1 MKLTKKILDVTTP
14 NVVENDL
21 LFITAVLSKIDDVVS
36 KTYGPKAGYVAMVD
50 NTENATGYS
59 YTKDGMATLDNLKF
73 ARATENDLAKLVTNL
88 AYEIKNTSGDGST
101 TAAKVLFELV
111 KNCTEYLLEPSVSD
125 RDKSNFRIHTPKGV
139 ELLITKLEKYLNKEN
154 NKNIK
159 GGTTQ
164 DMIDGAYISLNNDAE
179 LLKPM
184 EELIY
189 YLEEKKAPID
199 ETLRIDAFTSRGNKT
214 KIEKKPGYM
223 LGGAQRFSINRG
235 REVIENAKLIM
246 LDLNITA
253 DMLKFIITDI
263 MSLAESNINKDN
275 IVFLLRDIDHD
286 TQVYLDNIQKQVKE
300 NNFSINFDFIV
311 PTTTP
316 SRIETMK
323 KDLSYLTNTE
333 VILFDQSMLEKRTE
347 IPKFVDANGNV
358 REGDDIDNFENIGL
372 VKWTAEFKRNQAG
385 QITSRNYQYGFNKFK
400 ALFEKQMEKGKYVNV
415 SRLEGA
421 GLCLSLSDGEVPTEA
436 FNNYYAD
443 LLEQSKSDNEDS
455 ARDAKERLYFLNDNM
470 YVINVATRKYD
481 GDRIRHAY
489 RDATK
494 AVTSIARY
502 GYHQGGS
509 VGLFMSL
516 KEITSEMGN
525 EYLIIQEKLSELS
538 SVKENDRDDS
548 WYRSY
553 SRLINEIDTYK
564 NAISLSVILNTSV
577 GNLVKTLL
585 NDITN
590 DKYAN
595 IEELNILDEAIKNR
609 DIIPE
614 KHIFCNS
621 RVISPVETDLVLT
634 RMALFQF
641 SNLFSSLYIEY
652 SDNMDVAYFEKVT
665 EDIKANMRLAG
676 YKFEGDEEEVLELNK
691 ENVSKVLEEA
701 GFKDVPIHDF
711 HEIAERAGKLVD
723 EYGKEIK
730 LPDVPVE
737 EAVPEPIKPP
747 RKVKATFADDPIEK
761 ITEEPTEIIYKNPIL
776 VNISEEQL
784 EKMVNSMIPG
794 EYKIP
799 ENVIYNIKK
808 EDDSIPPIEHGKV
821 TVPTEMPEYMRV
833 TYPDNS
839 NSNSDGPDFVAT
851 SESNPVVNPAN
862 DSVLNHE
869 SLVSVGDKNGP
880 KLPPVNMNKYAG
892 PVTEDVVQDGQ
903 VMNPN
908 HPAYKGPEQ
917 QVQTK
922 PRLSNTISPEQQAI
936 IDLAKKRE
944 TEIANIE
951 KDMDEFNKMAY
962 MTQGPI
968 GYTVIPDKEGNLPDW
983 YGQVYKPQHTQT
995 TEEKKEPDFIVEDL
1009 SNVRKSLI

>member
-1 MKLTKKILDVTTP
+1 MKLTKKMLDVTTP

-50 NTENATGYS
+50 SSENATGYS

-101 TAAKVLFELV
+101 TAAKVLYGLV
-111 KNCTEYLLEPSVSD
+111 KNCTEYLLENNVSD

-139 ELLITKLEKYLNKEN
+139 ELLINKLEKFLNRDN
-154 NKNIK
+154 NDNIK

-199 ETLRIDAFTSRGNKT
+199 DTLRIDAFTSRGNKT

-223 LGGAQRFSINRG
+223 IGGAQRFSINRG
-235 REVIENAKLIM
+235 REFIEDAKLIM
-246 LDLNITA
+246 LDLNISA
-253 DMLKFIITDI
+253 DMLKFIVTDI

-275 IVFLLRDIDHD
+275 IVFILRDIDHD
-286 TQVYLDNIQKQVKE
+286 AQVYLDNIQKQVTE
-300 NNFSINFDFIV
+300 SNLSINFDFIV

-316 SRIETMK
+316 GRIETMK

-333 VILFDQSMLEKRTE
+333 VILFDQSILEKRTE
-347 IPKFVDANGNV
+347 IPKFVDANGNIK
-358 REGDDIDNFENIGL
+358 EGDEIDNFENIGL

-400 ALFEKQMEKGKYVNV
+400 SLFEKQMAKGKYVNI

-421 GLCLSLSDGEVPTEA
+421 GLCLSLADGEVPTEA

-509 VGLFMSL
+509 VGLFL
-516 KEITSEMGN
+516 TLENITTELGDEYIEILNKFEEAGKVD
-525 EYLIIQEKLSELS
+525 LD
-538 SVKENDRDDS
+538 DRDS
-548 WYRSY
+548 EWYRSY
-553 SRLINEIDTYK
+553 SRMSNELDTYK
-564 NAISLSVILNTSV
+564 NAISLSVILNTAV
-577 GNLVKTLL
+577 GGLIKTLL

-590 DKYAN
+590 DKYVDT
-595 IEELNILDEAIKNR
+595 EELKIVEEAVANN

-665 EDIKANMRLAG
+665 EDIKANLRNAG
-676 YKFEGDEEEVLELNK
+676 YEFKYDKKEELLELNK
-691 ENVSKVLEEA
+691 ENVAKVLEEA
-701 GFKDVPIHDF
+701 GFTNVPIHEF
-711 HEIAERAGKLVD
+711 HDTAERAQKLVD
-723 EYGKEIK
+723 KDGKEVD
-730 LPDVPVE
+730 LPEVPVE
-737 EAVPEPIKPP
+737 EATPEPIKPP
-747 RKVKATFADDPIEK
+747 RKVEVIFAEEPIEK
-761 ITEEPTEIIYKNPIL
+761 ITDEP
-776 VNISEEQL
+776 
-784 EKMVNSMIPG
+784 
-794 EYKIP
+794 
-799 ENVIYNIKK
+799 
-808 EDDSIPPIEHGKV
+808 IPPIGHGEV
-821 TVPTEMPEYMRV
+821 IIPTEMPEYMRENL
-833 TYPDNS
+833 PD
-839 NSNSDGPDFVAT
+839 DKREFVAT
-851 SESNPVVNPAN
+851 SESTPVIEQAN

-869 SLVSVGDKNGP
+869 SMITVGDKNGP
-880 KLPPVNMNKYAG
+880 KLPPVNMNKYAT
-892 PVTEDVVQDGQ
+892 PTNEDVVQDGR

-917 QVQTK
+917 QVQSK

-944 TEIANIE
+944 LEIANIE
-951 KDMDEFNKMAY
+951 KDMEEYNKLAY
-962 MTQGPI
+962 MTPGPI
-968 GYTVIPDKEGNLPDW
+968 GYTIVPDENGNVPEW
-983 YGQVYKPQHTQT
+983 YGQTYQPQQSHQVV
-995 TEEKKEPDFIVEDL
+995 EEKREPDFIVEDL
-1009 SNVRKSLI
+1009 NNVRKSLI

>member
-1 MKLTKKILDVTTP
+1 MKLTKKMLDVTTP

-50 NTENATGYS
+50 NSEKATGYS

-101 TAAKVLFELV
+101 TAAKVLFGLV
-111 KNCTEYLLEPSVSD
+111 KNCTEYLLEPNVSN

-139 ELLITKLEKYLNKEN
+139 ELLITKLEKKLNKDN
-154 NKNIK
+154 NPNIK

-199 ETLRIDAFTSRGNKT
+199 ETLRIDAFTSRGDKT
-214 KIEKKPGYM
+214 KVEKKPGYM

-235 REVIENAKLIM
+235 REFIEDAKLIM

-253 DMLKFIITDI
+253 DMLKFIVTDI

-286 TQVYLDNIQKQVKE
+286 AQVYLDNIQKQVKE
-300 NNFSINFDFIV
+300 SNLSINFDFIV

-316 SRIETMK
+316 GRIETMK
-323 KDLSYLTNTE
+323 KDLSYLANTE

-347 IPKFVDANGNV
+347 IPKFVDANGNI
-358 REGDDIDNFENIGL
+358 REGDEIDNFENIGL

-385 QITSRNYQYGFNKFK
+385 QITSRDYQYGFNKFK
-400 ALFEKQMEKGKYVNV
+400 ALFEKQMAKGKYVNI

-421 GLCLSLSDGEVPTEA
+421 GLCLSLADGEVPTEA

-509 VGLFMSL
+509 VGLFLSL
-516 KEITSEMGN
+516 QDITTEMGD
-525 EYLIIQEKLSELS
+525 EYLEIQNKLSELME
-538 SVKENDRDDS
+538 VEEDDRDDK

-564 NAISLSVILNTSV
+564 NAISLSVILNTAV
-577 GNLVKTLL
+577 GSLVKTLL

-590 DKYAN
+590 DKY
-595 IEELNILDEAIKNR
+595 IDTDEMSILEEAIENR

-665 EDIKANMRLAG
+665 EDIKANLKNAG
-676 YKFEGDEEEVLELNK
+676 YKFEKEEELLELNK
-691 ENVSKVLEEA
+691 ENVAKVLEKA
-701 GFKDVPIHDF
+701 GFKDIPVHDL
-711 HEIAERAGKLVD
+711 HETAEMTQKLLD
-723 EYGKEIK
+723 EEGKEVE
-730 LPDVPVE
+730 LPEVPVE
-737 EAVPEPIKPP
+737 EAVPEPIKPIEE
-747 RKVKATFADDPIEK
+747 VEDTSTEEPIEK
-761 ITEEPTEIIYKNPIL
+761 ITEEP
-776 VNISEEQL
+776 
-784 EKMVNSMIPG
+784 
-794 EYKIP
+794 
-799 ENVIYNIKK
+799 
-808 EDDSIPPIEHGKV
+808 IPPIGHGEV
-821 TVPTEMPEYMRV
+821 IIPTEMPEYMRENF
-833 TYPDNS
+833 PDN
-839 NSNSDGPDFVAT
+839 NSEFVAT
-851 SESNPVVNPAN
+851 SESNPVVNSTN

-869 SLVSVGDKNGP
+869 SMISVGDKNGP

-892 PVTEDVVQDGQ
+892 PVTEDVVQDGR

-917 QVQTK
+917 QVQAK
-922 PRLSNTISPEQQAI
+922 PRLSNSISPEQQAI

-944 TEIANIE
+944 SEIANIE
-951 KDMDEFNKMAY
+951 KDMEEYNKLAY
-962 MTQGPI
+962 MTPGPI
-968 GYTVIPDKEGNLPDW
+968 GYTIIPDENGNVPEW
-983 YGQVYKPQHTQT
+983 YGQTYQPQHTQV
-995 TEEKKEPDFIVEDL
+995 TEVKKEPDFIVEDL

>member
-1 MKLTKKILDVTTP
+1 MKLTKKMLDVTTP

-50 NTENATGYS
+50 NSEKATGYS

-101 TAAKVLFELV
+101 TAAKVLFGLV
-111 KNCTEYLLEPSVSD
+111 KNCTEYLLEPNVSN

-139 ELLITKLEKYLNKEN
+139 ELLITKLEKKLNKDN
-154 NKNIK
+154 NPNIK

-199 ETLRIDAFTSRGNKT
+199 ETLRIDAFTSRGDKT
-214 KIEKKPGYM
+214 KVEKKPGYM

-235 REVIENAKLIM
+235 REFIENAKLIM

-253 DMLKFIITDI
+253 DMLKFIVTDI

-286 TQVYLDNIQKQVKE
+286 AQVYLDNIQKQVKE
-300 NNFSINFDFIV
+300 SNLSINFDFIV

-316 SRIETMK
+316 GRIETMK
-323 KDLSYLTNTE
+323 KDLSYLANTE

-347 IPKFVDANGNV
+347 IPKFIDVNGNI
-358 REGDDIDNFENIGL
+358 REGDEIDNFENIGL

-385 QITSRNYQYGFNKFK
+385 QITSRDYQYGFNKFK
-400 ALFEKQMEKGKYVNV
+400 ALFEKQMAKGKYVNI

-509 VGLFMSL
+509 VGLFLSL
-516 KEITSEMGN
+516 QDITTEMGD
-525 EYLIIQEKLSELS
+525 EYLEIQNKLSELMEI
-538 SVKENDRDDS
+538 KEDDRDDK

-553 SRLINEIDTYK
+553 SRLSNEIDTYK
-564 NAISLSVILNTSV
+564 NAISLSVILNTAV
-577 GNLVKTLL
+577 GSLVKTLL

-590 DKYAN
+590 DKY
-595 IEELNILDEAIKNR
+595 IDTDEMSILEEAIENR

-665 EDIKANMRLAG
+665 GDIKANLRNSG
-676 YKFEGDEEEVLELNK
+676 YNFGEEKEELLELNK
-691 ENVSKVLEEA
+691 ENVAKVLEEA
-701 GFKDVPIHDF
+701 GFKDVPIHEVHDTT
-711 HEIAERAGKLVD
+711 EYTQKLVD
-723 EYGKEIK
+723 EDGKEVE
-730 LPDVPVE
+730 LPEVPVE
-737 EAVPEPIKPP
+737 EATAEPIKEIP
-747 RKVKATFADDPIEK
+747 RKVEVITADAPNEVIYNDPMH
-761 ITEEPTEIIYKNPIL
+761 
-776 VNISEEQL
+776 VNVSPDQM
-784 EKMVNSMIPG
+784 EKMVNNMIPG
-794 EYKIP
+794 EYNIP
-799 ENVIYNIKK
+799 DNIVYDVKK
-808 EDDSIPPIEHGKV
+808 EDDSIPPIGHGKV
-821 TVPTEMPEYMRV
+821 DIPTEMPEYMKEM
-833 TYPDNS
+833 YNKEPE
-839 NSNSDGPDFVAT
+839 FVAS
-851 SESNPVVNPAN
+851 SESNPVTKLD

-869 SLVSVGDKNGP
+869 SMVTVGDKNGP
-880 KLPPVNMNKYAG
+880 KLPPVNMNKYAT
-892 PVTEDVVQDGQ
+892 PTNEDVVQDGR

-917 QVQTK
+917 QVQPTS
-922 PRLSNTISPEQQAI
+922 RLSNTISPEQQAI

-951 KDMDEFNKMAY
+951 KDMEEFNKLAY
-962 MTQGPI
+962 MTPGPI
-968 GYTVIPDKEGNLPDW
+968 GYTIVPDENGNVPEW
-983 YGQVYKPQHTQT
+983 YGQTYQPQQPQVTEAKP
-995 TEEKKEPDFIVEDL
+995 EPDFIVEDL

>member
-1 MKLTKKILDVTTP
+1 MKLTKKMLDVTTP

-50 NTENATGYS
+50 NSEKATGYS

-101 TAAKVLFELV
+101 TAAKVLFGLV
-111 KNCTEYLLEPSVSD
+111 KNCTEYLLEPNVSD
-125 RDKSNFRIHTPKGV
+125 REKSNFRIHTPKGV
-139 ELLITKLEKYLNKEN
+139 ELLITKLEKYLNKDN
-154 NKNIK
+154 NPNIK

-199 ETLRIDAFTSRGNKT
+199 ETLRIDAFTSRGDKT

-223 LGGAQRFSINRG
+223 LGGAQRFSIDRG
-235 REVIENAKLIM
+235 REVIEDAKLIM

-253 DMLKFIITDI
+253 DMLKFIVTDI
-263 MSLAESNINKDN
+263 MSLAESNVNKDN

-286 TQVYLDNIQKQVKE
+286 AQVYLDNIQRQVKE
-300 NNFSINFDFIV
+300 SNLSINFDFIV

-316 SRIETMK
+316 GRIETMK
-323 KDLSYLTNTE
+323 KDLSYLANTE

-347 IPKFVDANGNV
+347 IPKFVDANGNIK
-358 REGDDIDNFENIGL
+358 EGDEIDNFENIGL

-400 ALFEKQMEKGKYVNV
+400 ALFEKQMAKGKYVNI

-421 GLCLSLSDGEVPTEA
+421 GLCLSLADGEVPTEA

-509 VGLFMSL
+509 VGLFL
-516 KEITSEMGN
+516 TLQDITNEMGE
-525 EYLIIQEKLSELS
+525 EYLELQNKLDELMN
-538 SVKENDRDDS
+538 VEEDNRDDT

-553 SRLINEIDTYK
+553 SRLVNEIDTYK
-564 NAISLSVILNTSV
+564 NSISLSVILNTAV
-577 GNLVKTLL
+577 GSLVKTLL

-590 DKYAN
+590 DKYADT
-595 IEELNILDEAIKNR
+595 EELNILEEATKNR

-676 YKFEGDEEEVLELNK
+676 YKFEDEREEELLELNK
-691 ENVSKVLEEA
+691 ENVAKVLEDA
-701 GFKDVPIHDF
+701 GFKDVPIH
-711 HEIAERAGKLVD
+711 EVD
-723 EYGKEIK
+723 EHSEKLFDEENKEVD
-730 LPDVPVE
+730 LPEVPVE
-737 EAVPEPIKPP
+737 EAIPEPIKPP
-747 RKVKATFADDPIEK
+747 RKVEVIHAEEPIEK
-761 ITEEPTEIIYKNPIL
+761 IVGEP
-776 VNISEEQL
+776 
-784 EKMVNSMIPG
+784 
-794 EYKIP
+794 
-799 ENVIYNIKK
+799 
-808 EDDSIPPIEHGKV
+808 IPPIGHGEV
-821 TVPTEMPEYMRV
+821 IIPTEMPEYMREKF
-833 TYPDNS
+833 PDNTTE
-839 NSNSDGPDFVAT
+839 FVAT
-851 SESNPVVNPAN
+851 SESSPVVEQN

-869 SLVSVGDKNGP
+869 TMVQVGDKNGP

-892 PVTEDVVQDGQ
+892 PVTEDVVQDGK

-917 QVQTK
+917 QVQSTT
-922 PRLSNTISPEQQAI
+922 RLSQTISPEQQAI
-936 IDLAKKRE
+936 IELAKKRE
-944 TEIANIE
+944 LEIANIE
-951 KDMDEFNKMAY
+951 KDMEEYNKLAY
-962 MTQGPI
+962 MTPGPI
-968 GYTVIPDKEGNLPDW
+968 GYTIIPDENGNVPEW
-983 YGQVYKPQHTQT
+983 YGQTYQPQQSHQVV
-995 TEEKKEPDFIVEDL
+995 EEKREPDFIVEDL
-1009 SNVRKSLI
+1009 NNVRKSLI

>member
-1 MKLTKKILDVTTP
+1 MKLTKKMLDVTTP

-50 NTENATGYS
+50 NSEKATGYS

-101 TAAKVLFELV
+101 TAAKVLYGLV
-111 KNCTEYLLEPSVSD
+111 KNCTEYLLENNVSD

-139 ELLITKLEKYLNKEN
+139 ELLITKLEKKLNKDN
-154 NKNIK
+154 NPNIK

-199 ETLRIDAFTSRGNKT
+199 ETLRIDAFTSRGDKT
-214 KIEKKPGYM
+214 KVEKKPGYM

-235 REVIENAKLIM
+235 REFIENAKLIM

-253 DMLKFIITDI
+253 DMLKFIVTDI

-286 TQVYLDNIQKQVKE
+286 AQVYLDNIQKQVKE
-300 NNFSINFDFIV
+300 SNLSINFDFIV

-316 SRIETMK
+316 GRIETMK
-323 KDLSYLTNTE
+323 KDLSYLANTE

-347 IPKFVDANGNV
+347 IPKFIDANGNI
-358 REGDDIDNFENIGL
+358 REGDEIDNFENIGL

-385 QITSRNYQYGFNKFK
+385 QITSRDYQYGFNKFK
-400 ALFEKQMEKGKYVNV
+400 ALFEKQMAKGKYVNI

-509 VGLFMSL
+509 VGLFLSL
-516 KEITSEMGN
+516 QDITTEMGD
-525 EYLIIQEKLSELS
+525 EYLEIQNKLSELMEI
-538 SVKENDRDDS
+538 KEDDRDDK

-553 SRLINEIDTYK
+553 SRLSNEIDTYK
-564 NAISLSVILNTSV
+564 NAISLSVILNTAV
-577 GNLVKTLL
+577 GSLVKTLL

-590 DKYAN
+590 DKY
-595 IEELNILDEAIKNR
+595 IDTDEMSILEEAIENR

-665 EDIKANMRLAG
+665 GDIKANLRNSG
-676 YKFEGDEEEVLELNK
+676 YNFEEEKEELLELNK
-691 ENVSKVLEEA
+691 ENVAKVLEEA
-701 GFKDVPIHDF
+701 GFKDVPIHEVHDTT
-711 HEIAERAGKLVD
+711 EYTQKLVD
-723 EYGKEIK
+723 EDGKEVE
-730 LPDVPVE
+730 LPEVPVE
-737 EAVPEPIKPP
+737 EATPEPIKEIP
-747 RKVKATFADDPIEK
+747 RKVEVITANDLPDYIANEKEKELYPNIEGRPID
-761 ITEEPTEIIYKNPIL
+761 IPTEI
-776 VNISEEQL
+776 
-784 EKMVNSMIPG
+784 
-794 EYKIP
+794 
-799 ENVIYNIKK
+799 
-808 EDDSIPPIEHGKV
+808 
-821 TVPTEMPEYMRV
+821 PEYMREA
-833 TYPDNS
+833 YNDNEE
-839 NSNSDGPDFVAT
+839 PEFVAS
-851 SESNPVVNPAN
+851 SESNPVIEQPS

-869 SLVSVGDKNGP
+869 SMVAVGDKNGP
-880 KLPPVNMNKYAG
+880 KLPPVNMNKYAT
-892 PVTEDVVQDGQ
+892 PTNEDVVQDGR

-917 QVQTK
+917 QVQSK

-951 KDMDEFNKMAY
+951 KDMEEFNKLAY
-962 MTQGPI
+962 MTPGPI
-968 GYTVIPDKEGNLPDW
+968 GYTIVPDENGNVPEW
-983 YGQVYKPQHTQT
+983 YGQTYQPQQPQVTEAKP
-995 TEEKKEPDFIVEDL
+995 EPDFIVEDL

>member
-1 MKLTKKILDVTTP
+1 MKLTKKMLDVTTP

-50 NTENATGYS
+50 SSENATGYS

-101 TAAKVLFELV
+101 TAAKVLYGLV
-111 KNCTEYLLEPSVSD
+111 KNCTEYLLENNVSD

-139 ELLITKLEKYLNKEN
+139 ELLINKLEKFLNRDN
-154 NKNIK
+154 NDNIK

-199 ETLRIDAFTSRGNKT
+199 DTLRIDAFTSRGNKT

-235 REVIENAKLIM
+235 REFIEDAKLIM
-246 LDLNITA
+246 LDLNISA
-253 DMLKFIITDI
+253 DMLKFIVTDI

-275 IVFLLRDIDHD
+275 IVFILRDIDHD
-286 TQVYLDNIQKQVKE
+286 AQVYLDNIQKQVTE
-300 NNFSINFDFIV
+300 SNLSINFDFIV

-316 SRIETMK
+316 GRIETMK

-333 VILFDQSMLEKRTE
+333 VILFDQSILEKRTE
-347 IPKFVDANGNV
+347 IPKFVDANGNIK
-358 REGDDIDNFENIGL
+358 EGDEIDNFENIGL

-400 ALFEKQMEKGKYVNV
+400 SLFEKQMAKGKYVNI

-421 GLCLSLSDGEVPTEA
+421 GLCLSLADGEVPTEA

-509 VGLFMSL
+509 VGLFL
-516 KEITSEMGN
+516 TLENITTELGDEYIEILNKFEEAGKVD
-525 EYLIIQEKLSELS
+525 LD
-538 SVKENDRDDS
+538 DRDS
-548 WYRSY
+548 EWYRSY
-553 SRLINEIDTYK
+553 SRMSNELDTYK
-564 NAISLSVILNTSV
+564 NAISLSVILNTAV
-577 GNLVKTLL
+577 GGLIKTLL

-590 DKYAN
+590 DKYVDT
-595 IEELNILDEAIKNR
+595 EELKIVEEAVANN

-665 EDIKANMRLAG
+665 EDIKANLRNAG
-676 YKFEGDEEEVLELNK
+676 YEFKYDKKEELLELNK
-691 ENVSKVLEEA
+691 ENVAKVLEEA
-701 GFKDVPIHDF
+701 GFTNVPIHEF
-711 HEIAERAGKLVD
+711 HDTAERAQKLVD
-723 EYGKEIK
+723 KDGKEDE
-730 LPDVPVE
+730 LPEVPVE
-737 EAVPEPIKPP
+737 EVTPEPIKPP
-747 RKVKATFADDPIEK
+747 RKVEVISAEEPMEK
-761 ITEEPTEIIYKNPIL
+761 IIGDSTDVEKKDELYANIEGRPID
-776 VNISEEQL
+776 I
-784 EKMVNSMIPG
+784 
-794 EYKIP
+794 
-799 ENVIYNIKK
+799 
-808 EDDSIPPIEHGKV
+808 
-821 TVPTEMPEYMRV
+821 PTEMPEYMREV
-833 TYPDNS
+833 YDNKEPES
-839 NSNSDGPDFVAT
+839 VAS
-851 SESNPVVNPAN
+851 SESNPVVNQTN

-869 SLVSVGDKNGP
+869 TMVQVGDKNGP

-892 PVTEDVVQDGQ
+892 PVTEDVVQDGR

-908 HPAYKGPEQ
+908 HPAYRGPEQ
-917 QVQTK
+917 QVQAK

-944 TEIANIE
+944 LEIANIE
-951 KDMDEFNKMAY
+951 KDMEEYNKLAY
-962 MTQGPI
+962 MTPGPI
-968 GYTVIPDKEGNLPDW
+968 GYTIVPDENGNVPEW
-983 YGQVYKPQHTQT
+983 YGQTYQPQQSHQIV
-995 TEEKKEPDFIVEDL
+995 EEKREPDFIVEDL
-1009 SNVRKSLI
+1009 NNVRKSLI

>member
-1 MKLTKKILDVTTP
+1 MKLTKKMLDVTTP

-50 NTENATGYS
+50 NSEKATGYS

-101 TAAKVLFELV
+101 TAAKVLFGLV
-111 KNCTEYLLEPSVSD
+111 KNCTEYLLEPNVSN

-139 ELLITKLEKYLNKEN
+139 ELLITKLEKKLNKDN
-154 NKNIK
+154 NPNIK

-199 ETLRIDAFTSRGNKT
+199 ETLRIDAFTSRGDKT
-214 KIEKKPGYM
+214 KVEKKPGYM

-235 REVIENAKLIM
+235 REFIENAKLIM

-253 DMLKFIITDI
+253 DMLKFIVTDI

-286 TQVYLDNIQKQVKE
+286 AQVYLDNIQKQVKE
-300 NNFSINFDFIV
+300 SNLSINFDFIV

-316 SRIETMK
+316 GRIETMK
-323 KDLSYLTNTE
+323 KDLSYLANTE

-347 IPKFVDANGNV
+347 IPKFVDANGNI
-358 REGDDIDNFENIGL
+358 REGDEIDNFENIGL

-385 QITSRNYQYGFNKFK
+385 QITSRDYQYGFNKFK
-400 ALFEKQMEKGKYVNV
+400 ALFEKQMAKGKYVNI

-421 GLCLSLSDGEVPTEA
+421 GLCLSLADGEVPTEA

-509 VGLFMSL
+509 VGLFLSL
-516 KEITSEMGN
+516 QDITTEMGD
-525 EYLIIQEKLSELS
+525 EYLEIQNKLSELMK
-538 SVKENDRDDS
+538 VEEDNRDDK

-564 NAISLSVILNTSV
+564 NAISLSVILNTAV
-577 GNLVKTLL
+577 GSLVKTLL

-590 DKYAN
+590 DKY
-595 IEELNILDEAIKNR
+595 IDTDEMSILEEAIENR

-665 EDIKANMRLAG
+665 EDIKANLRNAG
-676 YKFEGDEEEVLELNK
+676 YKFETEEELLELNK
-691 ENVSKVLEEA
+691 ENVAKVLEDA
-701 GFKDVPIHDF
+701 GFKDVPV
-711 HEIAERAGKLVD
+711 HEFYETADRAQKLVD
-723 EYGKEIK
+723 EDGKEVE
-730 LPDVPVE
+730 LPEIPVE
-737 EAVPEPIKPP
+737 EAIPEPIKPP
-747 RKVKATFADDPIEK
+747 RKVKAIFNDDPIEK
-761 ITEEPTEIIYKNPIL
+761 ITEEPTEVEKKDELYANIEGRPID
-776 VNISEEQL
+776 I
-784 EKMVNSMIPG
+784 
-794 EYKIP
+794 
-799 ENVIYNIKK
+799 
-808 EDDSIPPIEHGKV
+808 
-821 TVPTEMPEYMRV
+821 PTEMPEYMKE
-833 TYPDNS
+833 TLGDKEPE
-839 NSNSDGPDFVAT
+839 FVAV
-851 SESNPVVNPAN
+851 SESKPVETVN
-862 DSVLNHE
+862 DSILNHE
-869 SLVSVGDKNGP
+869 SMVTVGDKNGP
-880 KLPPVNMNKYAG
+880 KLPPVNVNKYAG
-892 PVTEDVVQDGQ
+892 PITEDVVQDGR

-917 QVQTK
+917 QVQAK
-922 PRLSNTISPEQQAI
+922 PRLSSSITPEQQAI

-951 KDMDEFNKMAY
+951 KDMEEFNKMAY

-983 YGQVYKPQHTQT
+983 YGQVYKPQHTRA
-995 TEEKKEPDFIVEDL
+995 TEVKKEPDFIVEDL

>member
-1 MKLTKKILDVTTP
+1 MKLTKKMLDVTTP

-50 NTENATGYS
+50 SSENATGYS

-101 TAAKVLFELV
+101 TAAKVLYGLV
-111 KNCTEYLLEPSVSD
+111 KNCTEYLLENNVSD

-139 ELLITKLEKYLNKEN
+139 ELLINKLEKFLNRDN
-154 NKNIK
+154 NDNIK

-199 ETLRIDAFTSRGNKT
+199 DTLRIDAFTSRGNKT

-235 REVIENAKLIM
+235 REFIEDAKLIM
-246 LDLNITA
+246 LDLNISA
-253 DMLKFIITDI
+253 DMLKFIVTDI

-275 IVFLLRDIDHD
+275 IVFILRDIDHD
-286 TQVYLDNIQKQVKE
+286 AQVYLDNIQKQVTE
-300 NNFSINFDFIV
+300 SNLSINFDFIV

-316 SRIETMK
+316 GRIETMK

-333 VILFDQSMLEKRTE
+333 VILFDQSILEKRTE
-347 IPKFVDANGNV
+347 IPKFIDAHGNIK
-358 REGDDIDNFENIGL
+358 EGDEIDNFENIGL

-400 ALFEKQMEKGKYVNV
+400 SLFEKQMAKGKYVNI

-421 GLCLSLSDGEVPTEA
+421 GLCLSLADGEVPTEA

-509 VGLFMSL
+509 VGLFL
-516 KEITSEMGN
+516 TLENITTELGDEYIEILNKFEEAGKVD
-525 EYLIIQEKLSELS
+525 LD
-538 SVKENDRDDS
+538 DRDS
-548 WYRSY
+548 EWYRSY
-553 SRLINEIDTYK
+553 SRMSNELDTYK
-564 NAISLSVILNTSV
+564 NAISLSVILNTAV
-577 GNLVKTLL
+577 GGLIKTLL

-590 DKYAN
+590 DKYVDT
-595 IEELNILDEAIKNR
+595 EELKIVEEAVANN

-665 EDIKANMRLAG
+665 EDIKANLRNAG
-676 YKFEGDEEEVLELNK
+676 YEFKDDKKEELLELNK
-691 ENVSKVLEEA
+691 ENVAKVLEEA
-701 GFKDVPIHDF
+701 GFTNVPIHEF
-711 HEIAERAGKLVD
+711 HDTAERAQKLVD
-723 EYGKEIK
+723 KDGKEVD
-730 LPDVPVE
+730 LPEVPVE
-737 EAVPEPIKPP
+737 EATPEPIKS
-747 RKVKATFADDPIEK
+747 
-761 ITEEPTEIIYKNPIL
+761 TEEPTEIIYNNPIP
-776 VNISEEQL
+776 VNISEEQM

-799 ENVIYNIKK
+799 DNVIYNIK
-808 EDDSIPPIEHGKV
+808 EDDSIPPIGHGEV
-821 TVPTEMPEYMRV
+821 IIPTEMPEYMRE
-833 TYPDNS
+833 TFPDNNTES
-839 NSNSDGPDFVAT
+839 VTS
-851 SESNPVVNPAN
+851 SESNPVVNPTN

-869 SLVSVGDKNGP
+869 TMVQVGDKNGP

-892 PVTEDVVQDGQ
+892 PATEDVVQDGR

-917 QVQTK
+917 QVQSTS
-922 PRLSNTISPEQQAI
+922 RLSQTISPEQQAI
-936 IDLAKKRE
+936 IELAKKRE
-944 TEIANIE
+944 LEIANIE
-951 KDMDEFNKMAY
+951 KDMEEYNKLAY
-962 MTQGPI
+962 MTPGPI
-968 GYTVIPDKEGNLPDW
+968 GYTIVPDENGNVPEW
-983 YGQVYKPQHTQT
+983 YGQTYQPQQSHQVV
-995 TEEKKEPDFIVEDL
+995 EEKREPDFIVEDL
-1009 SNVRKSLI
+1009 NNVRKSLI

>member
-1 MKLTKKILDVTTP
+1 MKLTKKMLDVTTP

-50 NTENATGYS
+50 NSEKATGYS

-101 TAAKVLFELV
+101 TAAKVLFGLV
-111 KNCTEYLLEPSVSD
+111 KNCTEYLLEPNVSN

-139 ELLITKLEKYLNKEN
+139 ELLITKLEKKLNKDN
-154 NKNIK
+154 NPNIK

-199 ETLRIDAFTSRGNKT
+199 ETLRIDAFTSRGDKT
-214 KIEKKPGYM
+214 KVEKKPGYM

-235 REVIENAKLIM
+235 REFIEDAKLIM

-253 DMLKFIITDI
+253 DMLKFIVTDI

-286 TQVYLDNIQKQVKE
+286 AQVYLDNIQKQVKE
-300 NNFSINFDFIV
+300 SNLSINFDFIV
-311 PTTTP
+311 PTTTLG
-316 SRIETMK
+316 RIETMK
-323 KDLSYLTNTE
+323 KDLSYLANTE

-347 IPKFVDANGNV
+347 IPKFVDANGNI
-358 REGDDIDNFENIGL
+358 REGDEIDNFENIGL

-385 QITSRNYQYGFNKFK
+385 QITSRDYQYGFNKFK
-400 ALFEKQMEKGKYVNV
+400 ALFEKQMAKGKYVNI

-421 GLCLSLSDGEVPTEA
+421 GLCLSLADGEVPTEA

-509 VGLFMSL
+509 VGLFLSL
-516 KEITSEMGN
+516 QDITTEMGD
-525 EYLIIQEKLSELS
+525 EYLEIQNKLSELME
-538 SVKENDRDDS
+538 VEEDDRDDK

-564 NAISLSVILNTSV
+564 NAISLSVILNTAV
-577 GNLVKTLL
+577 GSLVKTLL

-590 DKYAN
+590 DKY
-595 IEELNILDEAIKNR
+595 IDTDEMSILEEAIENR

-665 EDIKANMRLAG
+665 EDIKANLKNAG
-676 YKFEGDEEEVLELNK
+676 YKFEKEEELLELNK
-691 ENVSKVLEEA
+691 ENVAKVLEKA
-701 GFKDVPIHDF
+701 GFKDIPVHDL
-711 HEIAERAGKLVD
+711 HETAEMTQKLLD
-723 EYGKEIK
+723 EEGKEVE
-730 LPDVPVE
+730 LPEVPVE
-737 EAVPEPIKPP
+737 EAVPEPIKPIEE
-747 RKVKATFADDPIEK
+747 VEDTSTEEPIEK
-761 ITEEPTEIIYKNPIL
+761 ITEEP
-776 VNISEEQL
+776 
-784 EKMVNSMIPG
+784 
-794 EYKIP
+794 
-799 ENVIYNIKK
+799 
-808 EDDSIPPIEHGKV
+808 IPPIGHGEV
-821 TVPTEMPEYMRV
+821 IIPTEMPEYMRENF
-833 TYPDNS
+833 PDN
-839 NSNSDGPDFVAT
+839 NSEFVAT
-851 SESNPVVNPAN
+851 SESNPVVNSTN

-869 SLVSVGDKNGP
+869 SMISVGDKNGP

-892 PVTEDVVQDGQ
+892 PVTEDVVQDGR

-917 QVQTK
+917 QVQAK
-922 PRLSNTISPEQQAI
+922 PRLSNSISPEQQAI

-944 TEIANIE
+944 SEIANIE
-951 KDMDEFNKMAY
+951 KDMEEYNKLAY
-962 MTQGPI
+962 MTPGPI
-968 GYTVIPDKEGNLPDW
+968 GYTIVPDENGNVPEW
-983 YGQVYKPQHTQT
+983 YGQTYQPQHTQV
-995 TEEKKEPDFIVEDL
+995 TEVKKEPDFIVEDL

>member
-1 MKLTKKILDVTTP
+1 MKLTKKMLDVTTP

-50 NTENATGYS
+50 SSENATGYS

-101 TAAKVLFELV
+101 TAAKVLYGLV
-111 KNCTEYLLEPSVSD
+111 KNCTEYLLENNVSD

-139 ELLITKLEKYLNKEN
+139 ELLINKLEKFLNRDN
-154 NKNIK
+154 NDNIK

-164 DMIDGAYISLNNDAE
+164 DMIDGAYISLNNDTE

-199 ETLRIDAFTSRGNKT
+199 DTLRIDAFTSRGNKT

-235 REVIENAKLIM
+235 REFIEDAKLIM
-246 LDLNITA
+246 LDLNISA
-253 DMLKFIITDI
+253 DMLKFIVTDI

-275 IVFLLRDIDHD
+275 IVFILRDIDHD
-286 TQVYLDNIQKQVKE
+286 AQVYLDNIQKQVTE
-300 NNFSINFDFIV
+300 SNLSINFDFIV

-316 SRIETMK
+316 GRIETMK

-333 VILFDQSMLEKRTE
+333 VILFDQSILEKRTE
-347 IPKFVDANGNV
+347 IPKFVDANGNIK
-358 REGDDIDNFENIGL
+358 EGDEIDNFENIGL

-400 ALFEKQMEKGKYVNV
+400 SLFEKQMAKGKYVNI

-421 GLCLSLSDGEVPTEA
+421 GLCLSLADGEVPTEA

-509 VGLFMSL
+509 VGLFL
-516 KEITSEMGN
+516 TLENITTELGDEYIEILNKFEEAGKVD
-525 EYLIIQEKLSELS
+525 LD
-538 SVKENDRDDS
+538 DRDS
-548 WYRSY
+548 EWYRSY
-553 SRLINEIDTYK
+553 SRMSNELDTYK
-564 NAISLSVILNTSV
+564 NAISLSVILNTAV
-577 GNLVKTLL
+577 GGLIKTLL

-590 DKYAN
+590 DKYVDT
-595 IEELNILDEAIKNR
+595 EELKIVEEAVANN

-665 EDIKANMRLAG
+665 EDIKANLRNAG
-676 YKFEGDEEEVLELNK
+676 YEFKYDKKEELLELNK
-691 ENVSKVLEEA
+691 ENVAKVLEEA
-701 GFKDVPIHDF
+701 GFTNVPIHEF
-711 HEIAERAGKLVD
+711 HDTAERAQKLVD
-723 EYGKEIK
+723 KDGKEVE
-730 LPDVPVE
+730 LPEVPVE
-737 EAVPEPIKPP
+737 EATPEPIKPP
-747 RKVKATFADDPIEK
+747 RKVEVISAEEPIEK
-761 ITEEPTEIIYKNPIL
+761 ITGDSTDVEKKDELYANIEGRPID
-776 VNISEEQL
+776 I
-784 EKMVNSMIPG
+784 
-794 EYKIP
+794 
-799 ENVIYNIKK
+799 
-808 EDDSIPPIEHGKV
+808 
-821 TVPTEMPEYMRV
+821 PTEMPEYMREV
-833 TYPDNS
+833 YDNKE
-839 NSNSDGPDFVAT
+839 PEFVA
-851 SESNPVVNPAN
+851 SGESNPVVNPTN

-869 SLVSVGDKNGP
+869 SMITVGDKNGP

-892 PVTEDVVQDGQ
+892 PVTEDVVQDGR

-908 HPAYKGPEQ
+908 HPAYRGPEQ
-917 QVQTK
+917 QVQAK

-944 TEIANIE
+944 LEIANIE
-951 KDMDEFNKMAY
+951 KDMEEYNKLAY
-962 MTQGPI
+962 MTPGPI
-968 GYTVIPDKEGNLPDW
+968 GYTIVPDENGNVPEW
-983 YGQVYKPQHTQT
+983 YGQTYQPQQSHQIV
-995 TEEKKEPDFIVEDL
+995 EEKREPDFIVEDL
-1009 SNVRKSLI
+1009 NNVRKSLI

>member
-1 MKLTKKILDVTTP
+1 MKLTKKMLDVTTP

-50 NTENATGYS
+50 NSEKATGYS

-101 TAAKVLFELV
+101 TAAKVLFGLV
-111 KNCTEYLLEPSVSD
+111 KNCTEYLLEPNVSN

-139 ELLITKLEKYLNKEN
+139 ELLITKLEKKLNKDN
-154 NKNIK
+154 NPNIK

-199 ETLRIDAFTSRGNKT
+199 ETLRIDAFTSRGDKT
-214 KIEKKPGYM
+214 KVEKKPGYM

-235 REVIENAKLIM
+235 REFIEDAKLIM

-253 DMLKFIITDI
+253 DMLKFIVTDI

-286 TQVYLDNIQKQVKE
+286 AQVYLDNIQKQVKE
-300 NNFSINFDFIV
+300 SNLSINFDFIV

-316 SRIETMK
+316 GRIETMK
-323 KDLSYLTNTE
+323 KDLSYLANTE

-347 IPKFVDANGNV
+347 IPKFVDANGNI
-358 REGDDIDNFENIGL
+358 REGDEIDNFENIGL

-385 QITSRNYQYGFNKFK
+385 QITSRDYQYGFNKFK
-400 ALFEKQMEKGKYVNV
+400 ALFEKQMAKGKYVNI

-421 GLCLSLSDGEVPTEA
+421 GLCLSLADGEVPTEA

-509 VGLFMSL
+509 VGLFLSL
-516 KEITSEMGN
+516 QDITTEMGD
-525 EYLIIQEKLSELS
+525 EYLEIQNKLSELME
-538 SVKENDRDDS
+538 VEEDDRDDK

-564 NAISLSVILNTSV
+564 NAISLSVILNTAV
-577 GNLVKTLL
+577 GSLVKTLL

-590 DKYAN
+590 DKY
-595 IEELNILDEAIKNR
+595 IDTDEMSILEEAIENR

-665 EDIKANMRLAG
+665 EDIKANLKNAG
-676 YKFEGDEEEVLELNK
+676 YKFEVEEELLELNK
-691 ENVSKVLEEA
+691 ENLAKVLEEA
-701 GFKDVPIHDF
+701 GFKDVPVHDF
-711 HEIAERAGKLVD
+711 HETAEMTQKLLD
-723 EYGKEIK
+723 EEGKEAD
-730 LPDVPVE
+730 LPEVPVE
-737 EAVPEPIKPP
+737 EAIPEPIKPP
-747 RKVKATFADDPIEK
+747 RKVKVTFDDDPIEK
-761 ITEEPTEIIYKNPIL
+761 TTEEPTEIIYKNPIP
-776 VNISEEQL
+776 VNVSEEQM

-794 EYKIP
+794 EYEIP
-799 ENVIYNIKK
+799 ENTIYDIKK
-808 EDDSIPPIEHGKV
+808 DDDSIPPIGHGEV
-821 TVPTEMPEYMRV
+821 IIPTEMPEYMRENF
-833 TYPDNS
+833 PDN
-839 NSNSDGPDFVAT
+839 NTEFVAT
-851 SESNPVVNPAN
+851 SESNPVVNPTN

-869 SLVSVGDKNGP
+869 TMVQVGDKNGP

-892 PVTEDVVQDGQ
+892 PVTEDVVQDGR

-908 HPAYKGPEQ
+908 HPAYEGPEQ
-917 QVQTK
+917 QVQAK
-922 PRLSNTISPEQQAI
+922 PRLSSSITPEQQAI

-944 TEIANIE
+944 SEIANIE
-951 KDMDEFNKMAY
+951 KDMEEFNKLAY
-962 MTQGPI
+962 MTPGPI
-968 GYTVIPDKEGNLPDW
+968 GYTIVPDENGNVPEW
-983 YGQVYKPQHTQT
+983 YGQTYQPQHTHV
-995 TEEKKEPDFIVEDL
+995 TEVKKEPDFIVEDL